1 MRIGLIVL
9 SVGNYGNK
17 GFYNLQEVGLGKAL
31 GREGHTVNIY
41 KCVHKNQPDKTE
53 EIAPNVMFHQIGVST
68 VGNNSVFRCEKVL
81 DDSMDVLVCFSD
93 IQLWTS
99 RVYKWCVR
107 HHVGFIP
114 YVGITHSTSTSAF
127 KRLLINFCAGSA
139 FRTYKTSG
147 VMVKTNAVR
156 RELTQKGITD
166 IQVAPVGIDAGLLR
180 NDYRLT
186 PSGMM
191 NLPDLQQGFR
201 YILMV
206 GRLENDR
213 NPLDVVTVFD
223 ALHQADK
230 TTRLIIIGKGSLKEE
245 LSEKLAEKHLSDD
258 VIWVG
263 QVPNSDMWQY
273 YRASSALVSFSR
285 TEIFGMSLLEA
296 MYYELPVYVMH
307 APGPDD
313 IIVDG
318 ETGYLFSDPE
328 EMAPAI
334 LRGCP
339 EEIGENAHRRV
350 LERFSWGDAVRIVET
365 RAKDGCFRGLS
376 C

>member
-53 EIAPNVMFHQIGVST
+53 AIAPNVMFRQIGVNT
-68 VGNNSVFRCEKVL
+68 IGNNSFFRCEKVL

-99 RVYKWCVR
+99 SVCRWAVR
-107 HHVGFIP
+107 HNVRFIP
-114 YVGITHSTSTSAF
+114 YVGITHSTSTSAL
-127 KRLLINFCAGSA
+127 KRILINFCAESA
-139 FRTYKTSG
+139 FRTYRKSG

-156 RELTQKGITD
+156 TELMQKGVHD

-180 NDYRLT
+180 QDYQL
-186 PSGMM
+186 SEDSLL
-191 NLPDLQQGFR
+191 NLPDSEKGR
-201 YILMV
+201 KYILMV
-206 GRLENDR
+206 GRMENDR

-223 ALHQADK
+223 ALHQADPDY
-230 TTRLIIIGKGSLKEE
+230 RLVIIGKGSLKEE
-245 LSEKLAEKHLSDD
+245 LSEKLSEKNLSDC

-263 QVPNSDMWQY
+263 QVPNSDMWKY
-273 YRASSALVSFSR
+273 YRACTALVSFSR
-285 TEIFGMSLLEA
+285 TEIFGMSILEA

-318 ETGYLFSDPE
+318 ETGYLFSDPR

-334 LRGCP
+334 LRGAGKDM
-339 EEIGENAHRRV
+339 GENAYRRV

-365 RAKDGCFRGLS
+365 RAKD
-376 C
+376 